1 MNNDEILGIVFKISN
16 SIEYEVSNE
25 GIVTISE
32 KQNHRIQNF
41 FRKLKVKI
49 PMYKKIEL
57 DKYSS
62 TVFLQVDG
70 KQTVKEIGEYL
81 ELKYGEG
88 CHPLYERLLMFLN
101 HIEVNC
107 NYIERIDA

>member
-1 MNNDEILGIVFKISN
+1 MNNDEVLGIVFKISDN
-16 SIEYEVSNE
+16 IEYEVNKE
-25 GIVTISE
+25 GIVTIAQ
-32 KQNHRIQNF
+32 KQNHKIQNF

-49 PMYKKIEL
+49 PMYKKVEL

-62 TVFLQVDG
+62 AVFLQIDG

-81 ELKYGEG
+81 ELKYGEE
-88 CHPLYERLLMFLN
+88 CYPLYERLLMFLN

-107 NYIERIDA
+107 NYIERIDP

>member
-1 MNNDEILGIVFKISN
+1 MNNDEVLGIVFKISN
-16 SIEYEVSNE
+16 NIEYEINKD
-25 GIVTISE
+25 GIVTISQ
-32 KQNHRIQNF
+32 KQNYRIQKF

-49 PMYKKIEL
+49 PMYKKMEL

-62 TVFLQVDG
+62 TVFSQIDG

-81 ELKYGEG
+81 ELKYGEE
-88 CHPLYERLLMFLN
+88 CHPLYERLLIFLN

-107 NYIERIDA
+107 NYIERVDV